1 MGKIIITQT
10 SKNQIK
16 IKLPAELQYYIY
28 QNKNSRWIYFQ
39 MGNDINNENNKIII
53 IKNTYNYCGHHNR
66 DIRFIASSYIKG
78 ARRTKVLDISH
89 YTISNNSA
97 KISSVY
103 THNNINNVCDTYHL
117 DYNIYEEDD
126 GSYCV
131 IAKLNVLKYID
142 ISSNSTSGFNTIS
155 YNVIGQSFNNFN
167 TKDDASSE
175 FYHYVNFQNDE
186 LTYFTKAKYTQGL
199 MKLINEGYAN
209 EYASNNIH
217 SHCSNLTR
225 KTSLTKF
232 LIKSFDNVDEKVI
245 QAHIEYNK
253 MLDVYNPELF
263 SIVTGE
269 DIVKYYHV
277 NNYFKNSGD
286 LGSSCMRND
295 SNQHQIEF
303 YAKNNNVSLII
314 MRPEG
319 TDGIIGRALLWTTV
333 GGTRIMDRIYTSDS
347 KLVSLFHRYAAEN
360 SIVNI
365 YEYRISDSGKP
376 NLTAMSP
383 GNWST
388 KYKVNFIVNLNYLTK
403 KIEELSLVE
412 KFNLCKSRQ
421 TSINGPYDIP
431 YLDNFCLINT
441 ATNQISVLPIDGVF
455 ICPLSNQPITF
466 DNYEYIGDVV
476 YNGQFVHRNKNG
488 VAELIPDI
496 ISLDESDVVNSTT
509 VSEMDNFIE
518 SLEEDEDD
526 DEWTEE
532 ELEEEE
538 TVPEITMTNNNN
550 NAI

>member
-28 QNKNSRWIYFQ
+28 QNKASRWIYFQ

-89 YTISNNSA
+89 YSMSNNSA

-209 EYASNNIH
+209 EYASNNIY

-263 SIVTGE
+263 SIVTGD

-286 LGSSCMRND
+286 LGSSCMRYD

-303 YAKNNNVSLII
+303 YAKNNNVSLIV

-333 GGTRIMDRIYTSDS
+333 DGTRVMDRIYTTDS

-360 SIVNI
+360 NFLNI
-365 YEYRISDSGKP
+365 YEYRITDNGKP

-383 GNWST
+383 SNWT
-388 KYKVNFIVNLNYLTK
+388 TNYKRNFIVDLNYLTK
-403 KIEELSLVE
+403 KIKELSSAN
-412 KFNLCKSRQ
+412 KFQLSKSRQ
-421 TSINGPYDIP
+421 NSINSPFDVP

-496 ISLDESDVVNSTT
+496 ITLDENDVVNSTT

-532 ELEEEE
+532 ELEEE